1 MLEEY
6 FGIAIGELGIAPT
19 EFWLMTPAEINI
31 ASRYL
36 YKSKMAHY
44 DNISLA
50 FYSAQAKA
58 MSGKKFEPIFNKA
71 EQKQRQAET
80 KITKEDKQ
88 KELNYLKD
96 LFN

>member
-1 MLEEY
+1 
-6 FGIAIGELGIAPT
+6 
-19 EFWLMTPAEINI
+19 
-31 ASRYL
+31 
-36 YKSKMAHY
+36 MAHY

-71 EQKQRQAET
+71 EQKQRQSEQ
-80 KITKEDKQ
+80 KISKEDKQ

>member
-6 FGIAIGELGIAPT
+6 FGIAIGELGIAQS

-58 MSGKKFEPIFNKA
+58 MSGKKFEPIFNKTEQKQKKA
-71 EQKQRQAET
+71 EQK
-80 KITKEDKQ
+80 ISKEDKQ
-88 KELNYLKD
+88 KELNYLRG